1 MHRPPLQQ
9 NSFLAL
15 LVLVTLGFFVLLKPF
30 YAPIFWACA
39 VAVTGMAIS
48 CCSICRS
55 ASFRIFLN

>member
-30 YAPIFWACA
+30 YAPIFWACDNL
-39 VAVTGMAIS
+39 
-48 CCSICRS
+48 RE
-55 ASFRIFLN
+55 